1 MQVVTPLEKAQR
13 LSQRLGNT
21 LLLKREDLQ
30 VLPACAACQAVH
42 TNCSAAQRWLDTWLP
57 RGTPCHQSLQ

>member
-1 MQVVTPLEKAQR
+1 MQVVTPLEKATR

-30 VLPACAACQAVH
+30 VRGQVQLACQALL
-42 TNCSAAQRWLDTWLP
+42 CLA
-57 RGTPCHQSLQ
+57 